1 MSDTN
6 GAKDAV
12 KADEVVEAARE
23 QAEKARAELQDFSR
37 EIRQRANDARK
48 EVVKQLH
55 TAAETIRKEARENKG
70 NDEMKNAAD
79 NLANGLERAANY
91 LNSRNVEDMGDEVVK
106 VVRRNPTRVMMIL
119 FVVGVIVGVF
129 LRRDSH
135 QS

>member
-12 KADEVVEAARE
+12 QADEVVEAARE

-55 TAAETIRKEARENKG
+55 TAAETIRKEARDNKG
-70 NDEMKNAAD
+70 NDDMKNAAD
-79 NLANGLERAANY
+79 NLANGLEKAANY
-91 LNSRNVEDMGDEVVK
+91 LNSRNVEDMGEEVVK

-119 FVVGVIVGVF
+119 FIVGVIVGVF
-129 LRRDSH
+129 LRRD
-135 QS
+135 